1 MRKEKNTEKW
11 IRLIDE
17 NLAEPRIMLR
27 NHPLYKNLKSIEDIK
42 VFMENHVFA
51 VWDFMSLLK
60 ALQARLTNVS
70 VPWMPSANPTLSRFI
85 NEIVYEEESDVN
97 ENGEAMSHFEMY
109 LDAMRQ
115 LGANTHEVIRFMNS
129 IDNSKEVSSTLNKM
143 ELPQGVIDFVAYTF
157 SVIETN
163 EPHLIASAFTFGRED
178 PIPDIFMAILEQAN
192 AKTERY
198 IKLYYYLQRHIE
210 LDGDEHGPLALQMV
224 AELCGDDEKKW
235 YDVLDVAKEALSKR
249 IMLWNSINQ
258 LITTQPS
265 YAEIVLS

>member
-1 MRKEKNTEKW
+1 MKEKNTEKW

-17 NLAEPRIMLR
+17 NLAEPRMMLR
-27 NHPLYKNLKSIEDIK
+27 NHPLYENLKSLEHIK

-51 VWDFMSLLK
+51 VWGFMSLLK
-60 ALQARLTNVS
+60 ALQARLTRVS
-70 VPWMPSANPTLSRFI
+70 VPWRPSANPTLSRFI
-85 NEIVYEEESDVN
+85 NEIVYEEESDIN

-115 LGANTHEVIRFMNS
+115 LGANTYEVIQFVHSLENS
-129 IDNSKEVSSTLNKM
+129 IEVHSALDKM

-157 SVIETN
+157 SVIETK
-163 EPHLIASAFTFGRED
+163 EPHLIASAFAFGCED
-178 PIPDIFMAILEQAN
+178 PIPDMFIVILEQAD
-192 AKTERY
+192 AKNERY
-198 IKLYYYLQRHIE
+198 SKLHYYLRRHIE

-224 AELCGDDEKKW
+224 AELCGDDDKKW
-235 YDVLDVAKEALSKR
+235 YDVLTVAKEALNKR

-265 YAEIVLS
+265 YAEFVLS